1 MAKRYMAIW
10 FRHLVTDRMMMRR
23 PELREVPFIFTA
35 PERNRIV
42 VTATNFLAE
51 TEGVYSTMAAA
62 DAKALCTGL
71 QVFDAVTGTEAKL
84 LRRLGLW
91 CIRYTPLVAVDL
103 PDGLLLDISGCDHLW
118 GGERGYLKE
127 IVLKLRAL
135 GYDARAAIS
144 DTMGAAR
151 AVARFG
157 KVTPIIAPGKQGE
170 ALLGLPPSA
179 LQLEPL
185 ILERLQKLGLRTIGS
200 FISMPRRELRRRFGE
215 ILLLRLGQ
223 ALGVEDEV
231 LVPLIPPV
239 PFVERLPCLEPICT
253 AVGIDIAIQKLLE
266 ALCLRMQSEG
276 KGLRKAILKCYRVDG
291 KLVSVGISTTRGSYS
306 VSHLCKL
313 FELQVSKIEPAL
325 GIELFVLEAPKVE
338 DVDTVQ
344 EKLWAGRPGLED
356 TALSELLDR
365 IATKVGPERIRRYL
379 PSENYW
385 PERSLRL
392 ATSLQETPSTS
403 WRTDRPR
410 PVRLLPRPESIEV
423 MSLLPDYPPKVFTYN
438 GRRHVVAKSDGP
450 ERIEREWWQDTGKQ
464 HRDYYAVEDTDG
476 QRYWVFRSG
485 HFNEKPE
492 WFLHGYF
499 A

>member
-10 FRHLVTDRMMMRR
+10 FRHLVTDWMMLRK
-23 PELREVPFIFTA
+23 PELREAPFVFTA

-51 TEGVYSTMAAA
+51 TEGIYSTMAAA
-62 DAKALCTGL
+62 DAKALCIGL
-71 QVFDAVTGTEAKL
+71 QIFDAIPGKEAKL
-84 LRRLGLW
+84 LRQLGLW
-91 CIRYTPLVAVDL
+91 CIRYTPLVSINL

-118 GGERGYLKE
+118 GGERGYLKD
-127 IVLKLRAL
+127 IVLKLRAS
-135 GYDARAAIS
+135 GYDARAAIA
-144 DTMGAAR
+144 DTIGGAW

-157 KVTPIIAPGKQGE
+157 KVTPIVNAGRQAE

-179 LQLEPL
+179 LRLEPL
-185 ILERLQKLGLRTIGS
+185 ILERLQKLGLRTISS
-200 FISMPRRELRRRFGE
+200 FISMPRQELRRRFGE

-223 ALGVEDEV
+223 ALGVENEV
-231 LVPLIPPV
+231 LVPLVPPV
-239 PFVERLPCLEPICT
+239 PFVERLPCLEPIRT
-253 AVGIDIAIQKLLE
+253 AEGIGIAIQKLLE
-266 ALCLRMQSEG
+266 PLCLRMQSEG
-276 KGLRKAILKCYRVDG
+276 KGLRKAVLKCYRVDG
-291 KLVSVGISTTRGSYS
+291 KLVSVGISTTRGSHS

-338 DVDTVQ
+338 DVDAVQ

-365 IATKVGPERIRRYL
+365 IAVKIGPERIRRYL

-385 PERSLRL
+385 PERSVRL
-392 ATSLQETPSTS
+392 ATSLEEKSSIS

-410 PVRLLPRPESIEV
+410 PVRLLPRPEPIEV
-423 MSLLPDYPPKVFTYN
+423 MALLPDYPPKVFTYN
-438 GRRHVVAKSDGP
+438 GRRHVVGKSDGP
-450 ERIEREWWQDTGKQ
+450 ERIEREWWQDKEKH
-464 HRDYYAVEDTDG
+464 HRDYYALEDTEG

-485 HFNEKPE
+485 HFDDKPK
-492 WFLHGYF
+492 WFLHGFF